1 MADPKAGVDDLCAGA
16 GHARDIKLAS
26 LMHRFGYPYAVQFQ
40 GGRILTSKAVINL
53 EDSQSE
59 LNLSKHRDIEFHRNR
74 VRFTS
79 RVTDCGW
86 IHGNPA

>member
-26 LMHRFGYPYAVQFQ
+26 LMHGFGYPYAVQFQ

-53 EDSQSE
+53 EIPSKPSE
-59 LNLSKHRDIEFHRNR
+59 IY
-74 VRFTS
+74 VTS
-79 RVTDCGW
+79 DGLW
-86 IHGNPA
+86 IDPR